1 MSSESV
7 FFFVDV
13 LDFFAVGLGILFAV
27 VIVVTADVL
36 IGFAAVVVGS
46 FRVVLTRVV
55 SGILSS
61 VELSTIVVLSVVA
74 TMVVERGNCLSVVS
88 FATFLEYGLVV
99 HISSVVEVF
108 VVVVGGLLVVLSV
121 TGSRTV
127 VSALMRSTI
136 ELKLATGSVVC
147 SSTASS
153 KLGPLPILPF
163 SVAGIVAMSSC
174 VAVVDSLAPSIA
186 VVEGT
191 GRPRS
196 SCRSIIFL
204 SIKSRSLSITKG
216 MRVDASPSSSVVI
229 NPCGVVVIAGA
240 SS

>member
-7 FFFVDV
+7 FFLVDV

-36 IGFAAVVVGS
+36 IAAVVEGS

-88 FATFLEYGLVV
+88 FATSLEYGLVV
-99 HISSVVEVF
+99 HISS
-108 VVVVGGLLVVLSV
+108 VVVGGLLVVLSV

-136 ELKLATGSVVC
+136 ELKSDPGSVVC

-153 KLGPLPILPF
+153 KFGPLPILPF

>member
-36 IGFAAVVVGS
+36 IAAVVEGS

-74 TMVVERGNCLSVVS
+74 TMVVERGNGLSVVS
-88 FATFLEYGLVV
+88 FATSLEYGLVV
-99 HISSVVEVF
+99 HISS
-108 VVVVGGLLVVLSV
+108 VVVGGLLVVLSV

-136 ELKLATGSVVC
+136 ELKSATGSVVC

-196 SCRSIIFL
+196 SCKSIIFL

>member
-46 FRVVLTRVV
+46 FRVVLTRIV

-74 TMVVERGNCLSVVS
+74 TMVVERGNGLNVVS
-88 FATFLEYGLVV
+88 FATSLEYGVVV
-99 HISSVVEVF
+99 HISS
-108 VVVVGGLLVVLSV
+108 VVVGGLLVVLSV

-174 VAVVDSLAPSIA
+174 VAVVDSLVSSIA

-240 SS
+240 FS

>member
-1 MSSESV
+1 MRKAKSSESV

-36 IGFAAVVVGS
+36 IAAVVEGS

-61 VELSTIVVLSVVA
+61 VELSTIVVA
-74 TMVVERGNCLSVVS
+74 TMVVERGNGLSVVS
-88 FATFLEYGLVV
+88 FATSLEYGVVV

-136 ELKLATGSVVC
+136 ELKSATGSVVC

>member
-36 IGFAAVVVGS
+36 IAAVVEGS

-74 TMVVERGNCLSVVS
+74 TMVVERGNGLSVVS
-88 FATFLEYGLVV
+88 FATSLEYGVVV

-136 ELKLATGSVVC
+136 ELKSDPGSVVC

-196 SCRSIIFL
+196 SCKSIIFL

-216 MRVDASPSSSVVI
+216 MRVDACPSSSVVI
-229 NPCGVVVIAGA
+229 SPCGVVVIAGA